1 MCEKPGSGTD
11 LGTGRWLLPAFT
23 HSAWPPCSPHT
34 EHPLGPLARLWRPG
48 AGHIPLALTWT
59 GVSGGLLLA
68 LELTAG
74 KGQLPEGTVRVRQVA
89 IRSCTASTCTLAVEL
104 GQSRCSSPAGQV
116 PHEAETP
123 CSARHGTPHRRM
135 NPPPLPV
142 SRRSSPGSATREDT
156 WGPALRRCWG
166 RDLHAGPQTVT
177 SAPASAASGALHRLS
192 PSRLSTCHTRTCAH
206 TTAHTYAHGACTH
219 RCTQARAHRLSHT
232 GSHTHRRVHT
242 QVRTHRRVH
251 TETHTAIPS
260 TWTLRRLFLNG
271 P

>member
-1 MCEKPGSGTD
+1 MVQGLWLQPSGQRTNI
-11 LGTGRWLLPAFT
+11 
-23 HSAWPPCSPHT
+23 
-34 EHPLGPLARLWRPG
+34 RPRD
-48 AGHIPLALTWT
+48 
-59 GVSGGLLLA
+59 
-68 LELTAG
+68 G
-74 KGQLPEGTVRVRQVA
+74 KRRG
-89 IRSCTASTCTLAVEL
+89 
-104 GQSRCSSPAGQV
+104 PAGRV
-116 PHEAETP
+116 PREAETP
-123 CSARHGTPHRRM
+123 CPAWHGAPHGRT

-142 SRRSSPGSATREDT
+142 SRRSSPGPATREDT

-219 RCTQARAHRLSHT
+219 RCTQACAHRLTHT